1 MSSTINRLLK
11 AYPSAIAGDARTVL
25 DRIDLCAEIEPSDSF
40 SVNFGN
46 EILEIPGR
54 VYFHQDNLVYT
65 YHNFNPVQYDILN
78 CLFSRHHNGYI
89 REKCL
94 RHIIR
99 SENAWIA
106 PFVIRLAGEYVIEIL
121 SVIEAELNHINCDM
135 FKVFLEENPG
145 FYELIKQRVISY
157 WDCYYRARYWKREHY
172 AGFRIIEF
180 LDRLIEKS

>member
-1 MSSTINRLLK
+1 MVRTSKINRILK
-11 AYPSAIAGDARTVL
+11 AYPSALAGDVRTVL
-25 DRIDLCAEIEPSDSF
+25 DGIDLCAEIEPSDSF
-40 SVNFGN
+40 SVNFRN

-106 PFVIRLAGEYVIEIL
+106 PFVIRLA
-121 SVIEAELNHINCDM
+121 
-135 FKVFLEENPG
+135 
-145 FYELIKQRVISY
+145 
-157 WDCYYRARYWKREHY
+157 
-172 AGFRIIEF
+172 
-180 LDRLIEKS
+180 